1 MTVVIGGGPSVD
13 ECALAFLGSEFAGS
27 RYLDWP
33 IDRRLE
39 AYLRHT
45 GQTRLADA
53 GDTFD
58 LLLERV
64 MLNFARARR
73 EGHLAPERD

>member
-1 MTVVIGGGPSVD
+1 MTSGAGMSRSVD
-13 ECALAFLGSEFAGS
+13 DCALAFLGSEFAGS
-27 RYLDWP
+27 RYVDWP

-45 GQTRLADA
+45 GQTRLADT
-53 GDTFD
+53 GDKFE
-58 LLLERV
+58 LLLDRV

-73 EGHLAPERD
+73 EGHLAPTRD

>member
-1 MTVVIGGGPSVD
+1 MTSGAGTSPSVD
-13 ECALAFLGSEFAGS
+13 DCALALLGSEFAGT

-73 EGHLAPERD
+73 EGHLASEQD